1 MESKS
6 LAGEALRHFIHEY
19 GRLQH
24 LTFDGSI
31 EQTGRKTEFMCN
43 ILKYAIKHKINFAK
57 GVIWEVRT
65 KWLRIMVKKK
75 VPTPL
80 WDYGF
85 HFVCDIQNGKSVD
98 ITEYL
103 DFGFYD

>member
-19 GRLQH
+19 GRQQH
-24 LTFDGSI
+24 LSFDGSI

-65 KWLRIMVKKK
+65 LPIWNCL
-75 VPTPL
+75 PL
-80 WDYGF
+80 KMSF
-85 HFVCDIQNGKSVD
+85 ARQNSPLQSRRRWVARPIHPIG
-98 ITEYL
+98 L
-103 DFGFYD
+103 QR